1 MNALKVPRSTIAL
14 YVVPGLLLF
23 LGLVFVPIAVSFYY
37 SMTQWDGIGAAK
49 WAGWH
54 NYHVIFGKDKV
65 FWPAVARSWKFA
77 LLSVLEI
84 VFSFWIAILLS
95 RYVKRPSFLVSGYF
109 LPVILSIVI
118 VGQLWKNIYNPETF
132 GGLLNT
138 LLTDIGLGHWT
149 HNWLSEPKTAMYS
162 LIFVALWQYLGYNI
176 LILYTG
182 IQNIPQELYEA
193 ARIDGAEGFKA
204 DWYITLPLAVPV
216 IKICVVLAVIGSLN
230 ALDLIMVVTAGGP
243 GHATEVISSYMYN
256 KTFLSLQY
264 GYGSA
269 LSILLVAQ
277 CLIATLALNFLFK
290 RSEKNALS

>member
-1 MNALKVPRSTIAL
+1 MNALRVPRRTIAL
-14 YVVPGLLLF
+14 YVLPCLLLF
-23 LGLVFVPIAVSFYY
+23 LGLVFVPVAVSVYY
-37 SMTQWDGIGAAK
+37 SLTQWDGIGAAK
-49 WAGWH
+49 WAGLH
-54 NYHVIFGKDKV
+54 NYEVIFGKDKV
-65 FWPAVARSWKFA
+65 FWPALVRSWKFA

-84 VFSFWIAILLS
+84 AFAFWIAILLS
-95 RYVKRPSFLVSGYF
+95 RYVKRSNFLVSSYF

-138 LLTDIGLGHWT
+138 LLTNVGLGHWT
-149 HNWLSEPKTAMYS
+149 HNWLSEPKTAMYA

-176 LILYTG
+176 LILFTG

-193 ARIDGAEGFKA
+193 ARIDGAEGLKA
-204 DWYITLPLAVPV
+204 DWHITLPLAVPV

-230 ALDLIMVVTAGGP
+230 ALDLIMVVTGGGP

-269 LSILLVAQ
+269 LAVILVAQ
-277 CLIATLALNFLFK
+277 CLIATVALNFLFK
-290 RSEKNALS
+290 RSENNALS

>member
-1 MNALKVPRSTIAL
+1 MNALKVPRRTIAL
-14 YVVPGLLLF
+14 YVLPCLLLF
-23 LGLVFVPIAVSFYY
+23 LGLVFVPVAVSVYY
-37 SMTQWDGIGAAK
+37 SLTQWDGIGGAK
-49 WAGWH
+49 WAGLH
-54 NYHVIFGKDKV
+54 NYEVIFGKDKV
-65 FWPAVARSWKFA
+65 FWPALGHSWKFA

-84 VFSFWIAILLS
+84 AFAFWIAILLS
-95 RYVKRPSFLVSGYF
+95 RYVKRSNFLVSAYF

-138 LLTDIGLGHWT
+138 LLANVGLGHWT
-149 HNWLSEPKTAMYS
+149 HNWLSEPKTAMYA

-176 LILYTG
+176 LILFTG

-193 ARIDGAEGFKA
+193 ARIDGAEGLKA
-204 DWYITLPLAVPV
+204 DWHITLPLAVPV
-216 IKICVVLAVIGSLN
+216 IKICVVLAVVGSLN
-230 ALDLIMVVTAGGP
+230 ALDLIMVVTGGGP

-269 LSILLVAQ
+269 LAVILVAQ

-290 RSEKNALS
+290 RSENNALS

>member
-1 MNALKVPRSTIAL
+1 LNALRVPRRTIAL
-14 YVVPGLLLF
+14 YVLPCLLLF
-23 LGLVFVPIAVSFYY
+23 LGLVFVPVAVSVYY
-37 SMTQWDGIGAAK
+37 SLTQWDGIGAAK
-49 WAGWH
+49 WAGLH
-54 NYHVIFGKDKV
+54 NYEVIFGKDKV
-65 FWPAVARSWKFA
+65 FWPALVRSWKFA

-84 VFSFWIAILLS
+84 AFAFWIAILLS
-95 RYVKRPSFLVSGYF
+95 RYVKRSNFLVSSYF

-138 LLTDIGLGHWT
+138 LLTNVGLGHWT
-149 HNWLSEPKTAMYS
+149 HNWLSEPKTAMYA

-176 LILYTG
+176 LILFTG

-193 ARIDGAEGFKA
+193 ARIDGAEGLKA
-204 DWYITLPLAVPV
+204 DWHITLPLAVPV

-230 ALDLIMVVTAGGP
+230 ALDLIMVVTGGGP

-269 LSILLVAQ
+269 LAVILVAQ
-277 CLIATLALNFLFK
+277 CLIATVALNFLFK
-290 RSEKNALS
+290 RSENNALS